1 MHQINTTTEEIRYF
15 IKQVYK
21 KSVEKVGKTH
31 SVIFGSSGKQIH
43 HENRSTFGR
52 ALLIGANASG
62 FLSGIISALLTAL
75 SWMSGLLSLTACSP
89 AWVMFRQKSTVT
101 LCKLCPWRAA
111 PSRLP
116 SVTREQFSRCRR
128 RSFLQPCSTGS
139 KSWSETCP
147 QPERVNDRRLGH
159 LRGTEHSVVR

>member
-1 MHQINTTTEEIRYF
+1 MHQINTTTGEIRYF

-21 KSVEKVGKTH
+21 NSVQKVWKTH
-31 SVIFGSSGKQIH
+31 SVIFGSSWKQIH
-43 HENRSTFGR
+43 HENSSPFCR

-75 SWMSGLLSLTACSP
+75 SWTSGLLSLTSFSP
-89 AWVMFRQKSTVT
+89 AWVMFLQKSTVT
-101 LCKLCPWRAA
+101 LCKLRPWRAA

-128 RSFLQPCSTGS
+128 RSFLQLCSTGT
-139 KSWSETCP
+139 KSWSVTCP

-159 LRGTEHSVVR
+159 LRGREHSVMR